1 MAKKIKKNGFID
13 GTLISYISI
22 VFTKILG
29 MFYIIPFTALIGEN
43 GMVIY
48 SCAYLIY
55 NLVLNASTSGIPTAT
70 SILIAEYNTKQLHK
84 TKMKIFRIGYLVS
97 MSIGVALFIIL
108 ELFANG
114 IASFY
119 INEIA
124 SSNTPVQISD
134 VAAAVRC
141 IGVCLLVVPFLSI
154 YRGYLQGHKVLTVSA
169 FSQVIEQIS
178 RIAVVLAGA
187 YITIRVLGLS
197 QSTGVNIALLGAG
210 IGAGISIIYLKLKT
224 RNSDDIIIKV
234 SDEKENLSTKQ
245 IIKKFITYCIPILIV
260 AVSANI
266 YEITDNLLVV
276 YTLTKLNF
284 KDSVLIGSVIST
296 YTPKIAMI
304 ISALAMGLTNSIVP
318 EMASLVASRDY
329 IQANKKLCTAINII
343 FAISLPITVGIV
355 ILSGPVYGFFYGANG
370 AEYGSLILK
379 FVVPA
384 NVISCIKITLCMAM
398 QGLKRTKTVCIATI
412 VGILANLI
420 LDVPF
425 MLLLYYFGLTGTCY
439 IGAII
444 ATMIGQAL
452 CVIII
457 LVSLRKTFNFRYGSL
472 IKPFIK
478 VAYPSVIMGAVVY
491 LLTVLFPIGMTRSLT
506 QIIQLCIY
514 AGVGAVIYIVIAYFN
529 GAITEIFGEKTVNAV
544 LTKLKLK
551 KSE

>member
-84 TKMKIFRIGYLVS
+84 TKMKIFRIGYFVS
-97 MSIGVALFIIL
+97 MSIGVVLFIIL

-210 IGAGISIIYLKLKT
+210 MGAGISIIFLKLKT

-234 SDEKENLSTKQ
+234 SDEKEVLSTKQ

-491 LLTVLFPIGMTRSLT
+491 LLTVLFPIGMTRSLN

-514 AGVGAVIYIVIAYFN
+514 AGVGAVVYIVITYFN

-551 KSE
+551 KSK

>member
-1 MAKKIKKNGFID
+1 MAKKIKKNGFVD

-70 SILIAEYNTKQLHK
+70 SILISEYNTKQLHK
-84 TKMKIFRIGYLVS
+84 TKMKILRIGYMVS
-97 MSIGVALFIIL
+97 MSIGAFLFLIL
-108 ELFANG
+108 EIFADS

-119 INEIA
+119 INKIA
-124 SSNTPVQISD
+124 SGGTPVQISD
-134 VAAAVRC
+134 VASAVRC
-141 IGVCLLVVPFLSI
+141 IGICLLIVPFLSI
-154 YRGYLQGHKVLTVSA
+154 YRGYLQGHKVLAVSA
-169 FSQVIEQIS
+169 FSQVIEQIT
-178 RIAVVLAGA
+178 RIAVVLVGA

-197 QSTGVNIALLGAG
+197 SSSGVNIALLGAG
-210 IGAGISIIYLKLKT
+210 IGAGIAIIYLKLKT
-224 RNSDDIIIKV
+224 RNSDDILIKV
-234 SDEKENLSTKQ
+234 SDEKEILTTKQ
-245 IIKKFITYCIPILIV
+245 IIKKFVNYCIPILIV

-276 YTLTKLNF
+276 YTLTKLEF
-284 KDSVLIGSVIST
+284 KDSVLIGSIIST

-355 ILSGPVYGFFYGANG
+355 VLSGPVYGFFYGSNG
-370 AEYGSLILK
+370 ADYGSLILK

-398 QGLKRTKTVCIATI
+398 QGLKRTKAVCTATI
-412 VGILANLI
+412 AGILANLI

-425 MLLLYYFGLTGTCY
+425 MLLLYYIGIKGSCF
-439 IGAII
+439 IGAVI
-444 ATMIGQAL
+444 ATMVGQAL
-452 CVIII
+452 CVVMI

-472 IKPFIK
+472 IKPFVK
-478 VAYPSVIMGAVVY
+478 VVYPSLIMGAVVY
-491 LLTVLFPIGMTRSLT
+491 LLTVFFPIGITRSLS
-506 QIIQLCIY
+506 QIVKLCIF
-514 AGVGAVIYIVIAYFN
+514 AGIGAVIYFVITYFN
-529 GAITEIFGEKTVNAV
+529 GALSEIFGEKTVNNI
-544 LTKLKLK
+544 LLKLKLK
-551 KSE
+551 KQK